1 MQKQKDM
8 EETMLRAHR
17 EFITQLNKALDVL
30 DKEIKEAMEM
40 ESICT
45 DEWCY
50 STDVAIDELHKQV
63 YSISEPRWA
72 TEEDSRKISELRK
85 RIKGLY
91 KQFLEAKKTA
101 ATV

>member
-8 EETMLRAHR
+8 EEVMLRAHR
-17 EFITQLNKALDVL
+17 EFIDQLNKALDLL
-30 DKEIKEAMEM
+30 DAEIKEAAEM

-50 STDVAIDELHKQV
+50 TTDVTLDELHKQV

-85 RIKGLY
+85 RIKTLY
-91 KQFLEAKKTA
+91 NQFLEAKKVSA
-101 ATV
+101 